1 MMPRLVLSGVAA
13 STGVRRGVVVKLEE
27 LSARAPTDDDIVLVG
42 EMIPPDAS
50 LVPGVCAIVTE
61 EGGILCHGAVLAR
74 EMRIPCVVSVR
85 DATGLLPSGAWVT
98 VDGTKGDVYTD

>member
-1 MMPRLVLSGVAA
+1 MPMLVLSGIGA

-27 LSARAPTDDDIVLVG
+27 LSSRAPTDDDIVLVG

-50 LVPGVCAIVTE
+50 LVPRVCAIVTE

-74 EMRIPCVVSVR
+74 EMRIPCVVSVSQ
-85 DATGLLPSGAWVT
+85 ATELLTSGAWVT
-98 VDGTKGDVYTD
+98 VDGTKGYVTTD